1 MALKK
6 GLGLFEVFSIAAG
19 AMISS
24 GLFVLPGL
32 AFAKAGPAMILSY
45 IIAGLLVIP
54 ALLSIAELVTAMPKT
69 GGDYYYISRSMGSGA
84 GTVAG
89 LASWLSLSLK
99 TAFALMGM
107 GIFALLID
115 PTLSTQEIKAIAL
128 ALCLLFMLINLLG
141 IREVGITQILLVV
154 FLIII
159 LLLYVLRGFI
169 NIDPSRFHP
178 FVTHGFSRVL
188 ATAGLV
194 FISFGGLTKV
204 ASVAEEIKNP
214 KVTVPLG
221 MMLAYVIV
229 LGLYVSV
236 AFVTVGVL
244 NADTLEGSLTPISAG
259 ARTFWG
265 VGGVIIT
272 AIAALLA
279 FVSTANAGIMSASR
293 YPLAMSRDSILPR
306 FFSYVNKRFKTP
318 HSAVIVTTLIMMVT
332 IIFLDL
338 EVLVE
343 AASTMLLLLYM
354 SANLSVIVMRESKL
368 QNYQPSF
375 RAPLYPFLQII
386 GILGYLFLIYDMGM
400 ITLLMTAVFV
410 LCALVW
416 FFIYVRPRIN
426 RESAIMYVVE
436 RITDRQIVTDSL
448 RDELREVVK
457 EREEIIEDEFD
468 HIIKEAMILDLE
480 RRMQFSE
487 FIQVASEQLTG
498 RLGIPKE
505 RFIRLFNEREKQSC
519 TALRPGLAIPH
530 IVIEGTDK
538 FDVLLVRSREGI
550 TFPDAVEPV
559 HIIFVL
565 VGTRDRRRSHLRALM
580 AIAQIAQHHDFDKK
594 WLSARTTTDLRDIM
608 LLGKRKRHLNQS
620 AEI

>member
-6 GLGLFEVFSIAAG
+6 GLGTFEVFSIAAG

-32 AFAKAGPAMILSY
+32 AFARAGPAMILSY
-45 IIAGLLVIP
+45 IIAGILVIP
-54 ALLSIAELVTAMPKT
+54 ALLSKAELVTAMPKA
-69 GGDYYYISRSMGSGA
+69 GGDYYYITRSMGSAA

-89 LASWLSLSLK
+89 MASWLSLSLK

-115 PTLSTQEIKAIAL
+115 PTLSTNEVKAIAIV
-128 ALCLLFMLINLLG
+128 LCLIFMLINLAG
-141 IREVGITQILLVV
+141 IKEAGVTQILLVV
-154 FLIII
+154 FLVII
-159 LLLYVLRGFI
+159 LALYVLRGFI
-169 NIDPSRFHP
+169 NIEPTRFDPFIP
-178 FVTHGFSRVL
+178 YGFSRVL

-221 MMLAYVIV
+221 MILAYVIV

-236 AFVTVGVL
+236 AFVTVGIL
-244 NADTLEGSLTPISAG
+244 DPATLKDSLTPISAG

-306 FFSYVNKRFKTP
+306 FFSCINRRFKTP
-318 HSAVIVTTLIMMVT
+318 HSAVIVTTVLMVITIM
-332 IIFLDL
+332 FLDL
-338 EVLVE
+338 EVLIE
-343 AASTMLLLLYM
+343 AASTMLLLLYI
-354 SANLSVIVMRESKL
+354 SANLAVIVMRESRL

-386 GILGYLFLIYDMGM
+386 GILGYVFLIYDMGM
-400 ITLLMTAVFV
+400 ITLLMTAGFIF
-410 LCALVW
+410 CALLW
-416 FFIYVRPRIN
+416 FFIYVRPRIS
-426 RESAIMYVVE
+426 RESALMYVVE
-436 RITDRQIVTDSL
+436 RVTDRQIVTDSL

-457 EREEIIEDEFD
+457 EREEIVEDEFD
-468 HIIKEAMILDLE
+468 HIIKDAMILDLE
-480 RRMQFSE
+480 HRMEFSE
-487 FIQVASEQLTG
+487 FIEIASRELTE
-498 RLGIPKE
+498 RFDVPKE
-505 RFIRLFNEREKQSC
+505 KFIQLFNEREKQSC

-530 IVIEGTDK
+530 IIIEGDSK

-550 TFPDAVEPV
+550 IFPDAREPV
-559 HIIFVL
+559 HIVFVL
-565 VGTRDRRRSHLRALM
+565 IGTRDRRRSHLRALM
-580 AIAQIAQHHDFDKK
+580 AIAQIAQHHEFDER
-594 WLSARTTTDLRDIM
+594 WLSARTTNDLRDIM
-608 LLGKRKRHLNQS
+608 LLGTRKRH
-620 AEI
+620 

>member
-6 GLGLFEVFSIAAG
+6 ELGLLGVFSIAAG

-24 GLFVLPGL
+24 GLFILPGI

-54 ALLSIAELVTAMPKT
+54 ALLSKAELVTAMPKA
-69 GGDYYYISRSMGSGA
+69 GGDYFYITRSMGLAA

-107 GIFALLID
+107 GIFTLLIS
-115 PTLSTQEIKAIAL
+115 PTLSTPAIKLIAV
-128 ALCLLFMLINLLG
+128 ALCLVFMLINLLG
-141 IREVGITQILLVV
+141 IKEAGITQILLVL

-159 LLLYVLRGFI
+159 LGLYVVRGFI
-169 NIDPSRFHP
+169 DIEPSRFEP
-178 FVTHGFSRVL
+178 FMPNGFGRVL

-214 KVTVPLG
+214 KVNVPLG
-221 MMLAYVIV
+221 MILAFVIV

-236 AFVTVGVL
+236 AFITVGVL
-244 NADTLEGSLTPISAG
+244 NPDTLKGSLIPISAG
-259 ARTFWG
+259 AKTFWG
-265 VGGVIIT
+265 IGGVIVT

-293 YPLAMSRDSILPR
+293 YPLAMSRDEILPV
-306 FFSYVNKRFKTP
+306 FFSKINKRFNTP
-318 HSAVIVTTLIMMVT
+318 HSAIILTTMIMVIT
-332 IIFLDL
+332 ILFLDL
-338 EVLVE
+338 EALVK

-354 SANLSVIVMRESKL
+354 SANLAIIVMRESRL

-375 RAPLYPFLQII
+375 RAPLYPYLQIV
-386 GILGYLFLIYDMGM
+386 GILGYFFLIYDMGLL
-400 ITLLMTAVFV
+400 TLSMTAIFIG
-410 LCALVW
+410 CALLW
-416 FFIYVRPRIN
+416 YLGYVRPRIR
-426 RESAIMYVVE
+426 RESALMYVVE
-436 RITDRQIVTDSL
+436 RITDRQIVTDTL

-468 HIIKEAMILDLE
+468 HLVKDALILDFE
-480 RRMQFSE
+480 NEMSFDE
-487 FIQVASEQLTG
+487 FIKIAADE
-498 RLGIPKE
+498 LGKRHDVLPKK
-505 RFIRLFNEREKQSC
+505 FIKLFIEREKQSC

-530 IVIEGTDK
+530 IIIDGKNE
-538 FDVLLVRSREGI
+538 FDVLLVRAKQGI
-550 TFPDAVEPV
+550 IFPDAPEPV
-559 HIIFVL
+559 HIVFVL
-565 VGTRDRRRSHLRALM
+565 VGTRDMRHSHLRALM
-580 AIAQIAQHHDFDKK
+580 AIAQIAQQHDFDEK
-594 WLSARTTTDLRDIM
+594 WLSAATTKDLRDIM
-608 LLGKRKRHLNQS
+608 LLGTRKRH
-620 AEI
+620 